1 LQEKLSKILK
11 EEEVKWF
18 QRAKERDIMEGDSNS
33 RYFMLKASCRK
44 RRNKNFRFYHDG
56 KFIEGD
62 QNLLDYATDF
72 YKALFGSVDLLT
84 VTLTVPIPL
93 SLSDEDK
100 EGLVT
105 LFSINEIR
113 EVVFSM
119 EHTQAPGPDG
129 FPIEFFQKFWDLIYL
144 DLLTLFQDFFDGK
157 LDIKRFNYGII
168 TLILKG

>member
-1 LQEKLSKILK
+1 
-11 EEEVKWF
+11 
-18 QRAKERDIMEGDSNS
+18 
-33 RYFMLKASCRK
+33 
-44 RRNKNFRFYHDG
+44 
-56 KFIEGD
+56 
-62 QNLLDYATDF
+62 LL
-72 YKALFGSVDLLT
+72 
-84 VTLTVPIPL
+84 
-93 SLSDEDK
+93 LSDEDK

-105 LFSINEIR
+105 PFSINEIR

-144 DLLTLFQDFFDGK
+144 DLLTLFQDFFYGK